1 MTVYYARAVKR
12 GAVATRP
19 SWLPEL
25 LWILATALVASAV
38 VTVDLRL
45 WKMDAHV
52 PIFSTDGDAS
62 YYFAGVKGVLEHGWF
77 WRNPDL
83 GAPFGQT
90 NFDYAAPFGDAMH
103 FAIVKLLGVAL
114 GDPVVVF
121 NAFFLLCF
129 PLIAV
134 TAYAVMRNLGAARAA
149 ALVAAVLFTFLPYHL
164 LRNEAHLF
172 LTSYYAI
179 PLIVW
184 LVVAVAEG
192 RQLVSRAA
200 PRRTLAVVAICLVA
214 GAASNYYAVFALLV
228 LLTVIPVAAIARRS
242 PRIAVQ
248 GATVTALV
256 ALSFGLCHAPALIYP
271 ISHGANDSVA
281 KRQPAESELFGLKLA
296 YMVIPRPQHRVA
308 FMARRGKVYFAT
320 TPLRSEGFEP
330 ALGTVA
336 TLGLLLAIITLLAT
350 GLAGRAV
357 SVRRSRI
364 AIAGAVAFA
373 AFVIG
378 TVGGIST
385 LIAYEITPQVR
396 AWNRLSLVIAFAAL
410 LAVALLLTAFAERL
424 RVRGR
429 SAGILAT
436 VVIAIVGVGGVLDQT
451 SSADAPDYAAVAA
464 AWKVDDDFA
473 AAVQKRFPAGTKI
486 LQLPYMSYPENGTV
500 VGVGDYDLFKG
511 YLHTKGLRWTYGA
524 VRGRASDWLAQH
536 QSLAP
541 EQLAVAATT
550 AGFGAV
556 YVDRAGYADGGV
568 GIAAALGALAGPQTT
583 AISSNGR
590 LQIFDLRPA
599 AARLARRTTPAERAR
614 ISDALIHPVVL
625 GFGDGVSYQESNAGA
640 TFRWAAQDAR
650 LTLDNPLRGTRTVR
664 FHAQLFGGAATPS
677 TLLFTLPDGTRKTVH
692 VDDKG
697 RRIGFLMRV
706 EHGDST
712 LRLQT
717 SGPAAPHPP
726 DNVRDLRLRIVEQR
740 IDYQPLAPSRLARYV
755 ADATP

>member
-1 MTVYYARAVKR
+1 MEG
-12 GAVATRP
+12 GAVVTRP

-25 LWILATALVASAV
+25 LWILATGFVAIAV
-38 VTVDLRL
+38 VIVDLRL

-52 PIFSTDGDAS
+52 PIFSSDGDAS
-62 YYFAGVKGVLEHGWF
+62 YYLASIKGVLEHGWF

-83 GAPFGQT
+83 GAPFGQA
-90 NFDYAAPFGDAMH
+90 NFDFAAPFGDVMH
-103 FAIVKLLGVAL
+103 YVIVRILGVVL

-134 TAYAVMRNLGAARAA
+134 TAFAVMRNLGAARAA

-242 PRIAVQ
+242 RRIAVQ
-248 GATVTALV
+248 GAAVTALV
-256 ALSFGLCHAPALIYP
+256 GLSFALCHSPAIIYP
-271 ISHGANDSVA
+271 LNHGSNDRVA

-296 YMVIPRPQHRVA
+296 YMVIPRPQHRVG

-320 TPLRSEGFEP
+320 TALRSEGFEP
-330 ALGTVA
+330 SLGTVA
-336 TLGLLLAIITLLAT
+336 TLGLLAAIITLLAT
-350 GLAGRAV
+350 GIAGKAV
-357 SVRRSRI
+357 SIRRSRI
-364 AIAGAVAFA
+364 AIAGTVAFA

-378 TVGGIST
+378 TVGGISS

-410 LAVALLLTAFAERL
+410 LAVALLLTAFADRL
-424 RVRGR
+424 RARGR
-429 SAGILAT
+429 AAGIVAT
-436 VVIAIVGVGGVLDQT
+436 VVIAIVGVGGIFDQT
-451 SSADAPDYAAVAA
+451 SSADAPDYAAVEA

-473 AAVQKRFPAGTKI
+473 AAMQQRFPAGTKI
-486 LQLPYMSYPENGTV
+486 LQLPYMSYPENGSV

-511 YLHTKGLRWTYGA
+511 YVHTKGLRWTYGA
-524 VRGRASDWLAQH
+524 VRGRASDWMAQH
-536 QSLAP
+536 PALAP
-541 EQLAVAATT
+541 DQLAVASAA

-556 YVDRAGYADGGV
+556 YLDRAGYADSGASV
-568 GIAAALGALAGPQTT
+568 AAALGALSGPGT
-583 AISSNGR
+583 AAQSANGR
-590 LQIFDLRPA
+590 LQFFDLRPA
-599 AARLARRTTPAERAR
+599 AARLAQHTTPAERAR
-614 ISDALIHPVVL
+614 VSNALIYPVAVA
-625 GFGDGVSYQESNAGA
+625 FGDGFSYQENDAGVP
-640 TFRWAAQDAR
+640 FRWAGTDAR

-664 FHAQLFGGAATPS
+664 FHARLFGGQATPS
-677 TLLFTLPDGTRKTVH
+677 TVTFTLPDGSRRTAAVDHSGRTV
-692 VDDKG
+692 
-697 RRIGFLMRV
+697 GFPMRLQQ
-706 EHGDST
+706 GDST

-717 SGPAAPHPP
+717 DGPAAPHPP
-726 DNVRDLRLRIVEQR
+726 NNVRDLRLRVVEQR
-740 IDYQPLAPSRLARYV
+740 IDYAPLEPRRLARYV
-755 ADATP
+755 AAVTP